1 MLEGGTVMG
10 RRNRKKGKKKV
21 EKQKDKK
28 QSKRQNKKQKNE
40 KDEKKKARGKLRKN
54 GAKREKEERATPD
67 TASEATPSEVEPE
80 TETLDEQIIGWDG
93 SPVTLGQAT
102 RRDVEYRIRLLNFY
116 SSVHGA
122 VDLGD
127 ALLEW
132 LMEVNRCSALEDL
145 PESLR
150 VAVLPV
156 LEPVREAA
164 EHITGAGYQGV
175 HSDEVTDAQR

>member
-1 MLEGGTVMG
+1 MG
-10 RRNRKKGKKKV
+10 KKRKGKKKV
-21 EKQKDKK
+21 DKQKDKK
-28 QSKRQNKKQKNE
+28 RNKKDKE
-40 KDEKKKARGKLRKN
+40 KDERKKAKGKVRKN
-54 GAKREKEERATPD
+54 GRKRDREARATPD
-67 TASEATPSEVEPE
+67 AELEPTPSEVEPE